1 MEIISMHHKL
11 QIKQIEFVERYL
23 DFVKEW
29 YKFEIALN
37 GQISQA
43 DLLMNEILDHI
54 DNLDMDQIIQEEQ
67 NLYKKILIKR
77 YAQNTL
83 SSNHMFKNI
92 FKSKNLDELDERTSL
107 FLEKNKKLLET
118 GKCIGEMFTHMDGAG
133 NEPE

>member
-1 MEIISMHHKL
+1 MDITGMHHQL
-11 QIKQIEFVERYL
+11 QIKQIEFVEKYL

-54 DNLDMDQIIQEEQ
+54 DNLDMDKIIQEEQ

-77 YAQNTL
+77 YAQNIL
-83 SSNHMFKNI
+83 SNNHMFKNI
-92 FKSKNLDELDERTSL
+92 FK
-107 FLEKNKKLLET
+107 
-118 GKCIGEMFTHMDGAG
+118 
-133 NEPE
+133 

>member
-1 MEIISMHHKL
+1 MDITGMHHQL
-11 QIKQIEFVERYL
+11 QIKQIEFVEKYL

-54 DNLDMDQIIQEEQ
+54 DNLDMDKIIQEEQ

-77 YAQNTL
+77 YAQNIL
-83 SSNHMFKNI
+83 SNNHMFKNI
-92 FKSKNLDELDERTSL
+92 FKSKNLDELDERTNL

-118 GKCIGEMFTHMDGAG
+118 GKHIGEMFTHMDGA
-133 NEPE
+133 